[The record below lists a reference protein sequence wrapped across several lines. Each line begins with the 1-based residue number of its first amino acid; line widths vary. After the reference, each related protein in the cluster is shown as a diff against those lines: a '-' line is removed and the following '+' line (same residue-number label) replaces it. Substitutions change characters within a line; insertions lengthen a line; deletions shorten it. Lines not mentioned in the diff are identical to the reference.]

1 MLPPEMT
8 YMDITSRTIAALE
21 LPADKSDAI
30 FFDDDLVGFGIR
42 LRRGPDGKVRRSY
55 VVQYR
60 HAGRSRRVRIARA
73 EVMSADKAR
82 GEARKIL
89 ESVALGRDALAEKAA
104 RKAKDAHT
112 LASVAADYLST
123 KEKRVRPRTLY
134 ESRRYLTGAY
144 FKSLHNTPVDR
155 ITRRDVAIRVMAIA
169 RDQGSVAA
177 GHART
182 TLSATFAW
190 AIAAGLCE
198 HNPVVGSISPEG
210 AARRDHVL
218 SDAELAA
225 VWRVCKDDDYSRI
238 VQLLILTAQRRGE
251 VGGMRWSELSGNDW
265 VIPASRAKNGKEHVV
280 PLAPMAL
287 RIIENTTRWVG
298 RDWLFGTSAEGYRTW
313 SAGKLDFDRRCG
325 VAGWTIH
332 DLRRT
337 SATKMADLGVPPH
350 VIETV
355 LNHVSGHKSGVAGIY
370 NRSRYEGEVRQALE
384 RWASHIE
391 KLVA

>member
-1 MLPPEMT
+1 
-8 YMDITSRTIAALE
+8 
-21 LPADKSDAI
+21 
-30 FFDDDLVGFGIR
+30 
-42 LRRGPDGKVRRSY
+42 
-55 VVQYR
+55 
-60 HAGRSRRVRIARA
+60 
-73 EVMSADKAR
+73 
-82 GEARKIL
+82 
-89 ESVALGRDALAEKAA
+89 
-104 RKAKDAHT
+104 
-112 LASVAADYLST
+112 
-123 KEKRVRPRTLY
+123 VRPRTLY

-287 RIIENTTRWVG
+287 RIIENITRWVG

-313 SAGKLDFDRRCG
+313 SAGKLGFDQRCG

-384 RWASHIE
+384 RWASHVE
-391 KLVA
+391 KLVT